1 MYAQIESSTIT
12 TVEDKNMWC
21 LRDRR
26 TGTVLNVS
34 YTIDGLKWTTDNLG
48 RLIYFKSIYGNVST
62 SNDID
67 AVLKNNDI
75 EINRLVFEVFIVL
88 SKFLQL

>member
-1 MYAQIESSTIT
+1 MLW
-12 TVEDKNMWC
+12 D
-21 LRDRR
+21 
-26 TGTVLNVS
+26 
-34 YTIDGLKWTTDNLG
+34 

-75 EINRLVFEVFIVL
+75 DAVVIATPVHTHYHLAKKALENGKHVL
-88 SKFLQL
+88 FLNLRQM